1 MCNKDSFNPFIRK
14 QLETKYLIEKR
25 KTLDNNLILS
35 KIIDEFL
42 SKRNKDELLEFL
54 NSQNFIKVENAEQLS
69 YLELKEKIAYELN
82 ELILKLGT

>member
-42 SKRNKDELLEFL
+42 SKRNKDELLKFL